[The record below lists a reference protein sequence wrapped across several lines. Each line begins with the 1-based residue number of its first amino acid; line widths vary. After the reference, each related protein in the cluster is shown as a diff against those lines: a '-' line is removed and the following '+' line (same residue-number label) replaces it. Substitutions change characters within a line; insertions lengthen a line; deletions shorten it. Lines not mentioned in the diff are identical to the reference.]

1 MLEYRNNVYNGVPA
15 KGHSLY
21 VMAFNDFN
29 PRINNLFRIS
39 LGTGY
44 TLNTSKKTIPGFVLD
59 LYDLPNRM
67 PGVELRQIDLDG
79 VSTQRAAFPFDIEKY
94 HRLWATNFSDDAG
107 SKVFQKLD
115 TFWPFA
121 LDNKLKFSEQT
132 YTIPSIKFSPLISE
146 DGTNQQSSAE
156 NVIYKAAVIP
166 MFPLM
171 FVTSVSNHFTY
182 GPVFMESFSIDLNGF
197 NSLKEVEISCRFAG
211 GKSFIS
217 PADIPILEPNR
228 AVPKVIKNGDLEPEE
243 ILDYRNY
250 RVASLQDCLVSTTI
264 FDAPSSFK
272 ALKTLLFNKAKV
284 TAPTVKTKDQKNIVI
299 STKTVASK
307 VIAMSLTINQGVE
320 LRFTTPVAEGIYL
333 GDLVGPKYAALKTRT
348 VTGSISIYRAKTSN
362 FLDVY
367 PESPL
372 TMYFGNNF
380 LFHFRNVDWGN
391 PSFSLSPEGGE
402 IHTWSFSA
410 RIPQGAGFWG
420 NTLGGPVS
428 EIDLDHAEILRLQ

>member
-1 MLEYRNNVYNGVPA
+1 MKRIVALF
-15 KGHSLY
+15 
-21 VMAFNDFN
+21 MARF
-29 PRINNLFRIS
+29 RREMNLG
-39 LGTGY
+39 LT
-44 TLNTSKKTIPGFVLD
+44 PV
-59 LYDLPNRM
+59 
-67 PGVELRQIDLDG
+67 
-79 VSTQRAAFPFDIEKY
+79 
-94 HRLWATNFSDDAG
+94 
-107 SKVFQKLD
+107 
-115 TFWPFA
+115 PFA

-146 DGTNQQSSAE
+146 DGANQQSSAE

-228 AVPKVIKNGDLEPEE
+228 AVPKVIKNGDLQPEE

-284 TAPTVKTKDQKNIVI
+284 EAPTAKTKDQKNIVI
-299 STKTVASK
+299 STKTVSSK

-410 RIPQGAGFWG
+410 RIPQNAGFWG

>member
-146 DGTNQQSSAE
+146 DGANQQSSAE

-228 AVPKVIKNGDLEPEE
+228 AVPKVIKNGDLQPEE

-264 FDAPSSFK
+264 FDAPSSF
-272 ALKTLLFNKAKV
+272 
-284 TAPTVKTKDQKNIVI
+284 
-299 STKTVASK
+299 
-307 VIAMSLTINQGVE
+307 
-320 LRFTTPVAEGIYL
+320 
-333 GDLVGPKYAALKTRT
+333 
-348 VTGSISIYRAKTSN
+348 
-362 FLDVY
+362 
-367 PESPL
+367 
-372 TMYFGNNF
+372 
-380 LFHFRNVDWGN
+380 
-391 PSFSLSPEGGE
+391 
-402 IHTWSFSA
+402 
-410 RIPQGAGFWG
+410 
-420 NTLGGPVS
+420 
-428 EIDLDHAEILRLQ
+428 